1 MARLVPLTV
10 CYSIPEAHVLA
21 LALRAEGVYAAIA
34 GIHHGTLAWTHLVA
48 LGGLEVRVLD
58 VQLSDARKV
67 LASAVPHSEI
77 LTESET
83 FRRHPWIYS
92 GLLIFFMYLGA
103 WYPLWI
109 KHRRWKS

>member
-21 LALRAEGVYAAIA
+21 LALRAEGVYASIA

-58 VQLSDARKV
+58 VQLSDAQKV
-67 LASAVPHSEI
+67 LASANPHSEL
-77 LTESET
+77 LTESAT
-83 FRRHPWIYS
+83 FRRHPWIYTAV
-92 GLLIFFMYLGA
+92 LIFFMDLGA
-103 WYPLWI
+103 WYPLWL